1 MTLKAWYAAVIMAR
15 RTSIIVDD
23 DLLEE
28 AQQALGTRGL
38 KETVYAA
45 LQEAVRSRRRRQLLA
60 RLRDPSGFDDDAL
73 RQARDEWRH
82 I

>member
-1 MTLKAWYAAVIMAR
+1 MLAGAMSR

-23 DLLEE
+23 ALLEE

-45 LQEAVRSRRRRQLLA
+45 LNEAIRSRRRRQLLE
-60 RLRDPSGFDDDAL
+60 RLRDPGGIDDGAL
-73 RQARDEWRH
+73 RQARDEWRSF
-82 I
+82 

>member
-1 MTLKAWYAAVIMAR
+1 MPR

-28 AQQALGTRGL
+28 AQKALGTRGL

-45 LQEAVRSRRRRQLLA
+45 LNEAVRSRRRKQLLE
-60 RLRDPSGFDDDAL
+60 RLRDPGGFDDEAL

>member
-1 MTLKAWYAAVIMAR
+1 MPR
-15 RTSIIVDD
+15 RTSIQVDD
-23 DLLEE
+23 ALLEE
-28 AQQALGTRGL
+28 AQEALGTRGL

-45 LQEAVRSRRRRQLLA
+45 LHEVIRSRRRTQLLA
-60 RLRDPSGFDDDAL
+60 RLRDPGGFDDEAL

>member
-1 MTLKAWYAAVIMAR
+1 MPR
-15 RTSIIVDD
+15 RTSIVVDD
-23 DLLEE
+23 DLLDE
-28 AQQALGTRGL
+28 AQEALGTRGL

-45 LQEAVRSRRRRQLLA
+45 LNEAIRSRRRKQLLA
-60 RLRDPSGFDDDAL
+60 RLRDPGGLDDAAL

>member
-1 MTLKAWYAAVIMAR
+1 MLIGTMPR
-15 RTSIIVDD
+15 RTSIVVDD
-23 DLLEE
+23 ALLEE

-45 LQEAVRSRRRRQLLA
+45 LNEAIRSRRRMQLLA
-60 RLRDPSGFDDDAL
+60 RLRDPVGFDDDAL

>member
-1 MTLKAWYAAVIMAR
+1 MAR
-15 RTSIIVDD
+15 RTSIVVDD

-45 LQEAVRSRRRRQLLA
+45 FNEAIRARRRKQLLS
-60 RLRDPSGFDDDAL
+60 RLRDPSGFDDEAL

>member
-1 MTLKAWYAAVIMAR
+1 MLVIAMPR

-23 DLLEE
+23 ALLEE

-45 LQEAVRSRRRRQLLA
+45 LNEAIRSRRRRQLLE
-60 RLRDPSGFDDDAL
+60 RLRDPAGIDDDAL
-73 RQARDEWRH
+73 RQARDEWRSF
-82 I
+82 

>member
-1 MTLKAWYAAVIMAR
+1 MLVDDMAR
-15 RTSIIVDD
+15 RTSIIIDD
-23 DLLEE
+23 ALLEE

-45 LQEAVRSRRRRQLLA
+45 LNEAIRARRRKQLLA
-60 RLRDPSGFDDDAL
+60 RLRDSDGFDDEAL

>member
-1 MTLKAWYAAVIMAR
+1 MLIRVMAR
-15 RTSIIVDD
+15 RTSIVVDD
-23 DLLEE
+23 ALLEE

-45 LQEAVRSRRRRQLLA
+45 LNEAIKSRRRKQLLA
-60 RLRDPSGFDDDAL
+60 RLRDRNGFDDDAL
-73 RQARDEWRH
+73 RQARDEWRR

>member
-1 MTLKAWYAAVIMAR
+1 MLEDVMVR

-23 DLLEE
+23 ALLEE

-45 LQEAVRSRRRRQLLA
+45 LHEAIRSRRRKQLLA
-60 RLRDPSGFDDDAL
+60 RLRDPDGFDDDAL
-73 RQARDEWRH
+73 RQARDEWRRT
-82 I
+82 

>member
-1 MTLKAWYAAVIMAR
+1 MLQVVMAR
-15 RTSIIVDD
+15 RTSIVVDD

-45 LQEAVRSRRRRQLLA
+45 LNEAIRARRRKQLLA
-60 RLRDPSGFDDDAL
+60 RLGDPSGFDDDAL
-73 RQARDEWRH
+73 RQARDEWRS

>member
-1 MTLKAWYAAVIMAR
+1 MLRIVMAR
-15 RTSIIVDD
+15 RTSIVVDD

-45 LQEAVRSRRRRQLLA
+45 LNEAIRARWRKQLLA
-60 RLRDPSGFDDDAL
+60 RLSDPSGFDDDAL